1 MQRLD
6 PSKAHSHDMISI
18 LILKMCGKPIRKPLE
33 LIFNECMSNGIFPSV
48 WKKGNALPIHR
59 KNDRQCLENYRY
71 Y

>member
-33 LIFNECMSNGIFPSV
+33 LIFNECMSKWGFPISLE
-48 WKKGNALPIHR
+48 KGECIA
-59 KNDRQCLENYRY
+59 YS
-71 Y
+71 

>member
-33 LIFNECMSNGIFPSV
+33 LIFNECMSNGVFPSE
-48 WKKGNALPIHR
+48 GECIA
-59 KNDRQCLENYRY
+59 YS
-71 Y
+71 